1 MTDAEIL
8 ALYLARDEEAI
19 AETQRIYHRYCYA
32 IAYGILNDGEAA
44 DECVNDTWLAAW
56 NTIPP
61 RCPEHFPAYLGKLTR
76 NTALK
81 RWRDRNAAKRGG
93 GQMELALEELA
104 DCLPA
109 HGTPEEQVIAE
120 DLSAALNRFLA
131 GLPVSARR
139 VFLRRYWFLE
149 PVEAIALD
157 MGFSVPKTAAI
168 LRRTRLKLHD
178 YLCKEEFL

>member
-8 ALYLARDEEAI
+8 ALYHARDEDAI
-19 AETQRIYHRYCYA
+19 AETQRLYHRYCYS
-32 IAYGILNDGEAA
+32 IAYGILNDEEAA
-44 DECVNDTWLAAW
+44 AECVNDTWLAAW

-61 RCPEHFPAYLGKLTR
+61 QCPEHLPAYLGRLTR

-81 RWRDRNAAKRGG
+81 RWRERTAVKRGG
-93 GQMELALEELA
+93 GQLELALEELA

-109 HGTPEEQVIAE
+109 RETPEDRALAG
-120 DLSAALNRFLA
+120 DLSAALDRFLS
-131 GLPVSARR
+131 GLPKHARQ

-157 MGFSVPKTAAI
+157 MGFSLPKTASI

-178 YLCKEEFL
+178 YLSKEGFL